1 MPILLSFE
9 ISPTTDS
16 VAKIRCWEQRSFV
29 VTYIY
34 TVYILYI
41 PLLSFQY
48 PSFLAWYQVQFRVQY
63 HALIPFTSFPK
74 QIRTRFCQRDDNK
87 LVPVGSNF
95 NSGIHYNI
103 IDVKIRALGP
113 ISDSRILSDSHI
125 L

>member
-48 PSFLAWYQVQFRVQY
+48 PSFLA
-63 HALIPFTSFPK
+63 
-74 QIRTRFCQRDDNK
+74 
-87 LVPVGSNF
+87 
-95 NSGIHYNI
+95 
-103 IDVKIRALGP
+103 
-113 ISDSRILSDSHI
+113 
-125 L
+125 